1 MRSIFDVRVKKLF
14 VIALILK
21 VGSSFLGWKL
31 QDPWILG
38 LAVPL
43 LVMGAY
49 IFLGCFRRDND
60 VTDDKFA
67 DTCYYLGFIFTITSI
82 IFCLF
87 DLPNIGTRIQDI
99 AVRFGTAMVSTVF
112 GLGVRVY
119 LVSFKKDVADAIADA
134 EDAVLDASRK
144 FAEQLTIALERLR
157 DFESQVDTA
166 AKTTVERVNMQ
177 VENLSKNHAEKLA
190 EFFADL
196 TTRNQDAFTQALGEV
211 KTASQRLSNSV
222 DGYAQGMRANLAS
235 IEAKVGAFT
244 DAVTE
249 RLKTTTFP
257 DDYFARHLN
266 EPLAQLKTSST
277 ALAGGIKTSFQ
288 EVSESTVVL
297 SVALKKLK
305 DKAGATEDSLETVL
319 KLAQQQHAVLDTA
332 QGQLTALEQLGA
344 TLIKV
349 DEALAGTLAGVTASN
364 TATDELSA
372 RVAGVISDGAET
384 RRTVELGL
392 SGIVEKLHAQA
403 QATQSVATKIEAN
416 TTATNAAAE
425 TISTKLLA
433 STAAAES
440 ASANMVAAAESSQ
453 SVAGKLE
460 AVAVADLKAVQLFSN
475 LGEQATTAVNRV
487 DQAID
492 QLQGMVRQLS
502 ALDATM
508 QAQSSELRDVASR
521 IQHVKVVVEPPASSV
536 AGLYPHGLRS
546 ALSSSSPEVPHSA
559 IGHTAAQPQAP
570 GNGTSAYSI
579 TSASNAVDL
588 KRPNGEDSGAEAATG
603 AAPQSFLPRAPGT

>member
-1 MRSIFDVRVKKLF
+1 MRSIFDIRVKKLF
-14 VIALILK
+14 VIALVLK
-21 VGSSFLGWKL
+21 VGSSYLGYEL

-196 TTRNQDAFTQALGEV
+196 TTRNQEAFTQALGEV

-222 DGYAQGMRANLAS
+222 DATPKGCEQ
-235 IEAKVGAFT
+235 
-244 DAVTE
+244 
-249 RLKTTTFP
+249 
-257 DDYFARHLN
+257 
-266 EPLAQLKTSST
+266 TSR
-277 ALAGGIKTSFQ
+277 
-288 EVSESTVVL
+288 
-297 SVALKKLK
+297 ALKPKSGHSPMLSPTGLK
-305 DKAGATEDSLETVL
+305 PQPSPTI
-319 KLAQQQHAVLDTA
+319 
-332 QGQLTALEQLGA
+332 
-344 TLIKV
+344 TLR
-349 DEALAGTLAGVTASN
+349 GT
-364 TATDELSA
+364 
-372 RVAGVISDGAET
+372 
-384 RRTVELGL
+384 
-392 SGIVEKLHAQA
+392 
-403 QATQSVATKIEAN
+403 
-416 TTATNAAAE
+416 
-425 TISTKLLA
+425 
-433 STAAAES
+433 
-440 ASANMVAAAESSQ
+440 
-453 SVAGKLE
+453 
-460 AVAVADLKAVQLFSN
+460 
-475 LGEQATTAVNRV
+475 
-487 DQAID
+487 
-492 QLQGMVRQLS
+492 
-502 ALDATM
+502 
-508 QAQSSELRDVASR
+508 
-521 IQHVKVVVEPPASSV
+521 
-536 AGLYPHGLRS
+536 
-546 ALSSSSPEVPHSA
+546 
-559 IGHTAAQPQAP
+559 
-570 GNGTSAYSI
+570 
-579 TSASNAVDL
+579 
-588 KRPNGEDSGAEAATG
+588 
-603 AAPQSFLPRAPGT
+603 